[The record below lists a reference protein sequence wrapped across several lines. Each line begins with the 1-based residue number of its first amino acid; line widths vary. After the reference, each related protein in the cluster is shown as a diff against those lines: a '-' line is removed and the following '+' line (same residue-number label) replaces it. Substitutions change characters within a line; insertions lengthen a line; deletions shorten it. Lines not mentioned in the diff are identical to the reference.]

1 MVVGD
6 TDPWLE
12 RGVRD
17 VPHPGE
23 RIAKG
28 RPICTV
34 VATAATPDEVLTALE
49 EQAAALLEV
58 AVCG

>member
-1 MVVGD
+1 MVAGE
-6 TDPWLE
+6 LE
-12 RGVRD
+12 GVRD

-34 VATAATPDEVLTALE
+34 VASAATPDAVLTSLE
-49 EQAAALLEV
+49 QQAAALKV
-58 AVCG
+58 AVCA